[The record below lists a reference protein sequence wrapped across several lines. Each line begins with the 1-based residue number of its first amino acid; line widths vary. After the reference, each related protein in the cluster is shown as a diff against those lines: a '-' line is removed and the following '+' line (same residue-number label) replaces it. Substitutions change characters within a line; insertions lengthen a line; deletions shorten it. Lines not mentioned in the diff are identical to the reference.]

1 MNLDPVTGAMESFT
15 KRGAG
20 TIGDRTVF
28 TNKDL
33 VLV

>member
-15 KRGAG
+15 KHGAG
-20 TIGDRTVF
+20 TNGDRTVF

-33 VLV
+33 VLI